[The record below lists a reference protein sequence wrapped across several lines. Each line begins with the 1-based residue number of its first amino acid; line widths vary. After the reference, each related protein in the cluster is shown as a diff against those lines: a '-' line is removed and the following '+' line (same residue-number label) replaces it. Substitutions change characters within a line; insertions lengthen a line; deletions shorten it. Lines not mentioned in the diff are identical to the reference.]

1 MFKAQDRALGD
12 NIIREAFKAVL
23 DDTAISI
30 NVNWLRLPV
39 LPMNIGEDEGVVTID
54 LMVIIHDIE
63 LDSEVG
69 MSDILEI
76 IRVQRIVAKLA
87 RTSGAVVTGVTGIAV
102 ASHGDVLIPQAI
114 NILMVHSC
122 KLLDRGTSSVSRAH
136 SIRGY
141 GTRSTLASRAIIP
154 LKTLALASAAVADTL
169 IRAFTIVVSSVTQ
182 DPSRRIL
189 HGRELLGG
197 TLGVHI
203 AVNNDLG
210 IGSGETSRGG
220 VQITQRGVDVS
231 ITERA
236 DAL

>member
-54 LMVIIHDIE
+54 LMVIIHDVE

-87 RTSGAVVTGVTGIAV
+87 RTSRAVGTSVTGIAA
-102 ASHGDVLIPQAI
+102 ASHGDVLIPQTVDV
-114 NILMVHSC
+114 LMVHGG
-122 KLLDRGTSSVSRAH
+122 KLLDRGTSTVSRAH
-136 SIRGY
+136 SIRGG
-141 GTRSTLASRAIIP
+141 GTGSTLARRAIVS
-154 LKTLALASAAVADTL
+154 LEALALASATVADTL
-169 IRAFTIVVSSVTQ
+169 VRALTVVVSRVT
-182 DPSRRIL
+182 
-189 HGRELLGG
+189 
-197 TLGVHI
+197 
-203 AVNNDLG
+203 
-210 IGSGETSRGG
+210 
-220 VQITQRGVDVS
+220 
-231 ITERA
+231 
-236 DAL
+236 